1 MIQMKDNSYVVVF
14 PSIFSHNRLSLLVDN
29 IKKILK
35 IKNLEYQT
43 IRKDDNIIII
53 KANDP
58 VFASSAINLLF
69 GVKKVAIAK
78 QVENKFDVIVS
89 EISKIGSN
97 LLLKGDSFYVKVD
110 GFSKGFIPKDL
121 EMAATSAI
129 IEKIF

>member
-35 IKNLEYQT
+35 IKNLEYQA

-69 GVKKVAIAK
+69 GVKKL
-78 QVENKFDVIVS
+78 QLLNKL
-89 EISKIGSN
+89 KIN
-97 LLLKGDSFYVKVD
+97 LILLSQKFQKLDLIFY
-110 GFSKGFIPKDL
+110 
-121 EMAATSAI
+121 
-129 IEKIF
+129 